1 MHVRIQ
7 WVCCEHFSPA
17 AGAAA
22 VLGVAGCVDEGP
34 PENRETWGG
43 GQPPELLSGQ
53 SSETPA
59 GRNGLWVRVGRLGL
73 QSARTLEPTPWG
85 WVGEPLWSKTAAVT
99 KMDTTSPTTL
109 TSEHVAA

>member
-1 MHVRIQ
+1 MFG
-7 WVCCEHFSPA
+7 FSGSVASISHQLQGQLPSWEWP
-17 AGAAA
+17 
-22 VLGVAGCVDEGP
+22 GVSGP

-85 WVGEPLWSKTAAVT
+85 WVGEPVWSKTAAVT